1 MSFFMRPNSSIAGIG
16 EFFEMMS
23 SSEEE
28 VGSSAPKP
36 KKDNKR
42 KGSSKIEDTQIQA
55 KTARSRKKSAIINV
69 DIDSVH
75 HFMDDD
81 GDEME
86 GSTLVTRTR
95 KSPWAIKPSEI
106 GALSLEEGTL
116 KEKRDEGPASL
127 DVDAVR
133 DAQNLKTSKLGGVP
147 SENNLCQSCFAGVD
161 EANPADVFDK
171 IKTELHHCEAE
182 LRRASNEEK
191 TLRLLLD
198 KKEEELKHLRPE
210 LTKAREYENEL
221 EKQVT
226 FVLKKYGLPLPS
238 LEAHTSISQLQ
249 QKLDMT
255 GQLRGEVDQ
264 VRAECNNWKAK
275 MDTLVVD
282 KNDALSKV
290 SSLEVQLRNAQGS
303 NLVQAGRIAEL
314 EDGVANAKAEVVE
327 ARAEA
332 REIQTKDDRMIEHAK
347 VDEADAKFVLSSD
360 DDDHVEDDEEEGVS
374 KEATPRKEAGPKGVT
389 ERKGVS
395 LIVCLQFFF
404 DVFLI
409 FDAIISER

>member
-86 GSTLVTRTR
+86 GSTLD
-95 KSPWAIKPSEI
+95 AI
-106 GALSLEEGTL
+106 
-116 KEKRDEGPASL
+116 
-127 DVDAVR
+127 R

-147 SENNLCQSCFAGVD
+147 SENNLCQGCFSGVD

-221 EKQVT
+221 EKQ
-226 FVLKKYGLPLPS
+226 
-238 LEAHTSISQLQ
+238 
-249 QKLDMT
+249 
-255 GQLRGEVDQ
+255 LRGEVDQ

-314 EDGVANAKAEVVE
+314 EDGLANAKAEVVE

-332 REIQTKDDRMIEHAK
+332 REIQTKADRMIEHAK

-374 KEATPRKEAGPKGVT
+374 KEATPRKEAGPKGVS